1 MTKGKFKSIVT
12 TTAITLAA
20 VGTQAFADDTVP
32 ASVEAVDE
40 SVIKAIDSNNDNIKH
55 ELETQQAVVEDVA
68 KEVEVKQVEAQ
79 VATQEVSKA
88 QADVEVAEKAVQET
102 NMIADNAHPEN
113 IETTKALQADN
124 LAEQE
129 QTASEI
135 KVVDTKIA
143 DQTAKVSEVK
153 STVEAAKSEKE
164 SADADVMAKQANV
177 KTAQDA
183 VSGVGQAEAQT
194 KLAEAKAEVK
204 KAEAELASAT
214 KAVKDSKSTDSA
226 KDAKVK
232 AAETDVKVKSDAVD
246 TASAVLEKAKA
257 EVERTKAKLAETNV
271 ALKDAQSHAEV
282 ATEDVVS
289 VQIGEHFKDDYEA
302 WLEDE
307 TDESSTALKYSGVE
321 AMGKS
326 KFKAS
331 NKDENKLVNPT
342 DLKTD
347 EQLAMSQVYVDA
359 VKQLG
364 EKLGIETEP
373 YVTNEAL
380 IAAKNRAKQYETRAL
395 SPDTHGHIENKIE
408 NLVLLGSA
416 SNSTHFKTLKDVKQA
431 SWDSF
436 ISTSFD
442 DKDSDWGHLEVNL
455 YAQGGIG
462 AAIANINGQ
471 YWMVIVFAQ
480 SGTPIEKPQPQATP
494 APDKS
499 KAKSDQKQAQS
510 AADKAQAELVK
521 AQSSYDN
528 ALQLKSEAEKV
539 LADAKSTPH
548 QNQVA
553 ENSLRL
559 AEIALKHAKD
569 REATAQKALENFSAD
584 TASKQKA
591 LKDAEAKAQ
600 KAIEAQSAKNEA
612 FKMAQAELNKQE
624 TILADL
630 TDAKAK
636 LTAEKDE
643 LVKKADELAMKLQK
657 LEAYG
662 KVDLKVAEE
671 NYKAAKAAL
680 VEKQAALVEAKAK
693 AKTATKALEAV
704 TAKLAEE
711 KAKLAE
717 LQAKYTSL
725 NRTHK
730 HINLSNGS
738 IIVVPSVD
746 KQVKNVTAITT
757 KGTSA
762 SYSRADR
769 AKSLPQTGEKE
780 SLMAMFGIAM
790 GSSLGLAGFRKRRG

>member
-88 QADVEVAEKAVQET
+88 QADVEVAEKAVKET
-102 NMIADNAHPEN
+102 NIIADNAHPEN

-164 SADADVMAKQANV
+164 SADADVTVKQANV

-183 VSGVGQAEAQT
+183 VSGVGQSEAQT

-214 KAVKDSKSTDSA
+214 KAVEDSKETDSA

-257 EVERTKAKLAETNV
+257 EVERTKAKLAETNA
-271 ALKDAQSHAEV
+271 ALKDAESHAEV

-289 VQIGEHFKDDYEA
+289 VQIGNDFKDDYDYWKKERSE
-302 WLEDE
+302 LNMDV
-307 TDESSTALKYSGVE
+307 LKGSGVE
-321 AMGKS
+321 SQNKS
-326 KFKAS
+326 SFTVSKQ
-331 NKDENKLVNPT
+331 DENKTVDPT
-342 DLKTD
+342 NLTRD
-347 EQLAMSQVYVDA
+347 EQLAMSQVYVEA
-359 VKQLG
+359 VKQLREQFG
-364 EKLGIETEP
+364 SKSKAYITEKALA
-373 YVTNEAL
+373 EA
-380 IAAKNRAKQYETRAL
+380 KSRAKEYEKRAL
-395 SPDTHGHIENKIE
+395 SPSQHGHIDNGIE
-408 NLVLLGSA
+408 NLTLLRSDSSGS
-416 SNSTHFKTLKDVKQA
+416 NIKTLKGVKNAAWQ
-431 SWDSF
+431 SF
-436 ISTSFD
+436 ISTSFND
-442 DKDSDWGHLEVNL
+442 ANANWGHLDVNL
-455 YAQGGIG
+455 QPDGGIG
-462 AAIANINGQ
+462 VAIAKIKNE

-480 SGTPIEKPQPQATP
+480 SGNPIEKTKSQATP

-499 KAKSDQKQAQS
+499 KAESDQKQAQS

-521 AQSSYDN
+521 AQSSYNN
-528 ALQLKSEAEKV
+528 ALQLKFEAEKV

-584 TASKQKA
+584 TASKQAA

-600 KAIEAQSAKNEA
+600 KAADVQKAKAEA

-693 AKTATKALEAV
+693 AETATKALEAV

-717 LQAKYTSL
+717 LKAKYTSL